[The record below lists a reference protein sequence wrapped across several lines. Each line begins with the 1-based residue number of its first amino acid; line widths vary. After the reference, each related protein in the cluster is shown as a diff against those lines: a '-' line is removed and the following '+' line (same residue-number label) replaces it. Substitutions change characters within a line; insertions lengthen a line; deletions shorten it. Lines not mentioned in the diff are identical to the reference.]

1 MQRIVIIFGFALALL
16 QSPAR
21 ADMVLSSVPGQVGVY
36 KVSLDEGSP
45 LKHGDIVV
53 VLHDG
58 KPVGEARLTRC
69 SDGTA
74 TIDIKGVFP
83 VCQLDQVVARDA
95 TPGTEPVSPAATS
108 SAPEASPDAANSLV
122 SAPSSTTSKVMR
134 SKHPVRGG
142 TRPASQEGHGSIPNL
157 DYTVLSYIAETGY
170 IRAQVKIENVG
181 SAASRSTRAVCVFT
195 DWFGKSF
202 SSDWM
207 PVPALKPGEF
217 VTSTMFALVAEE
229 EAPSQNWRAEV
240 RFGEY
245 GRASRPAALQRKTQM
260 SKPRKMLPSD
270 KARRTWSMP
279 RSTL

>member
-1 MQRIVIIFGFALALL
+1 MQRIFILLCFALI
-16 QSPAR
+16 QTPAR
-21 ADMVLSSVPGQVGVY
+21 ADMVLSAVPGQVGVY
-36 KVSLDEGSP
+36 KVSLDDGSP
-45 LKHGDIVV
+45 LKHGDIVL
-53 VLHDG
+53 VLHEG

-95 TPGTEPVSPAATS
+95 LAAAPPAPPEEPTETTR
-108 SAPEASPDAANSLV
+108 NLV
-122 SAPSSTTSKVMR
+122 SAPPSSTSKVMR
-134 SKHPVRGG
+134 SK
-142 TRPASQEGHGSIPNL
+142 RPATQEGQGTIPNL
-157 DYTVLSYIAETGY
+157 DYTVISYVAETGF

-217 VTSTMFALVAEE
+217 VTSTMFALVQEE
-229 EAPSQNWRAEV
+229 DAPSQNWKAEF

-245 GRASRPAALQRKTQM
+245 GRASRPTALQRKTQM